1 MCFPILFKRPDESEP
16 YSSFFHSSVLFFF
29 LLFVF
34 FFFFRLILPIRPLGR
49 SLPTSRAIIHSWAT
63 RIRRVGCIIP
73 SPIPVLS
80 PNTGKLFVGE
90 VTTFSYQY
98 HAYGIGTFM
107 RPLGAHATGKSVC
120 VLCNQK
126 YIGMGLN
133 KRKNTLPLLLHFRLL
148 LRKRIK
154 KKKKAI

>member
-16 YSSFFHSSVLFFF
+16 CSSFFHSSVFFFF

-34 FFFFRLILPIRPLGR
+34 FFLFRLILPIRPLGR

-63 RIRRVGCIIP
+63 RIHRVGCVIYQARFQ
-73 SPIPVLS
+73 SFLR
-80 PNTGKLFVGE
+80 TRKKLFVGE

-98 HAYGIGTFM
+98 HAYGMGTFT

-120 VLCNQK
+120 VRCNQK
-126 YIGMGLN
+126 YVGMGIN
-133 KRKNTLPLLLHFRLL
+133 KRKNSMPLLLLHFRLL

-154 KKKKAI
+154 KKAI